1 MMELNM
7 TQKQIQTLSPQMMQA
22 MEVLQMGTQELLEY
36 IEEQTMENPVL
47 ERLEEPSD
55 HEAENADLRRRLD

>member
-22 MEVLQMGTQELLEY
+22 MEVLQMGTQELLED
-36 IEEQTMENPVL
+36 I
-47 ERLEEPSD
+47 
-55 HEAENADLRRRLD
+55 